1 MDGRAPRREAEES
14 VIRDQPAEAG
24 LFKRVRD
31 GLLLVDATTG
41 RITAANPAARTLFA
55 WRLDE
60 GVGRHLEALIAE
72 PWRAAVRAAVEAA
85 GGDEPGSARVLE
97 VVILGRADEEEIPVE
112 LALDPIP
119 AGAAEAVRLLVS
131 LRDLRERAQSTARRE
146 ALLRVARLAAQRD
159 PGHLFETLLAEAVAV
174 LDGDDGGIAHWDA
187 EQGLLRQTHT
197 FLPSASAGSVLDRER
212 SASGRAVRRR
222 APVIVND
229 YQRLVGAS
237 TPAGRLGAQ
246 AVLAVPLMH
255 GGRVLGSLSVSRLRP
270 AHPFGLAD
278 AELLELLASTASATL
293 VNLERTR
300 QLSETITELQR
311 AKEAA
316 EAADRAKSTFL
327 ATMSHELR
335 TPLNAILGYS
345 ELLLEEAASDQETLV
360 PDVERIRAA
369 GRELLGLIDTVLDLS
384 AIESGA
390 LRLQPERLAIAP
402 LVEEV
407 VAAVEPLVVRQGNTL
422 VVERAPDAGELWADH
437 ARVRQV
443 LLSLLNNA
451 SKFTE
456 RGALTLHVARE
467 HADGRAW
474 VVLRVSDTGIGM
486 TPEQLGWV
494 SAPFWQADASA
505 TRRYGGAGL
514 GLALTKRLCG
524 LMGGA
529 LHAESEPGVGTV
541 FTVRLPAEA
550 AEET

>member
-1 MDGRAPRREAEES
+1 MQG
-14 VIRDQPAEAG
+14 QPAEDLQP
-24 LFKRVRD
+24 LFQRVRE
-31 GLLLVDATTG
+31 GLLLVEATT
-41 RITAANPAARTLFA
+41 RRVTAANPAARTLFA
-55 WRLDE
+55 WRPDE
-60 GVGRHLEALIAE
+60 GVGRQLEALIAE
-72 PWRAAVRAAVEAA
+72 PWRAAVRTAVEAA
-85 GGDEPGSARVLE
+85 GRHEPGSGQVLE

-112 LALDPIP
+112 LALEPMPD
-119 AGAAEAVRLLVS
+119 GGQLLIS

-159 PGHLFETLLAEAVAV
+159 PGQLFETLLAEAVAV

-187 EQGLLRQTHT
+187 EHGLLRQSHT

-222 APVIVND
+222 APVIIND

-246 AVLAVPLMH
+246 AVLAVPLVH

-293 VNLERTR
+293 ANLERAR

-345 ELLLEEAASDQETLV
+345 ELLLEEAVADPETLV
-360 PDVERIRAA
+360 ADVERIRAA
-369 GRELLGLIDTVLDLS
+369 GKELLGLIDTVLDLS

-390 LRLQPERLAIAP
+390 LQLQPERLAIAP
-402 LVEEV
+402 LVAEV
-407 VAAVEPLVVRQGNTL
+407 VAAVEPLAARQGNTL
-422 VVERAPDAGELWADH
+422 SVERAPDAGELWADH

-456 RGALTLHVARE
+456 HGALALHVEPE
-467 HADGRAW
+467 HADGKAW

-486 TPEQLGWV
+486 TPEQLGWA
-494 SAPFWQADASA
+494 SAPFWQADPSA

-514 GLALTKRLCG
+514 GLALTRRLCA
-524 LMGGA
+524 LMGGT
-529 LHAESEPGVGTV
+529 LLAESEPGVGTV
-541 FTVRLPAEA
+541 FSVRLPADPPVEI
-550 AEET
+550 